1 MFKKNG
7 KVKIIIISVK
17 ILQSSLKIKMFIFNM
32 SLVGTGEGF
41 QGSNPQSC
49 SVHPWS
55 WILLNGVVRL

>member
-41 QGSNPQSC
+41 QGSNPQNQR
-49 SVHPWS
+49 
-55 WILLNGVVRL
+55 LLTATEKVRRVGYG

>member
-41 QGSNPQSC
+41 QGSNPQN
-49 SVHPWS
+49 